1 MFEITIP
8 FAPSVNSYWGQRVVK
23 ATKGPMAGKYIAV
36 PFLTDKA
43 RQFREDVM
51 KLAIGRKCV
60 SSGSAIA
67 VHVMVYPPDRRA
79 RDLDNL
85 SKGILDALVHAKIL
99 RDDVDIW
106 DLRFT
111 RQSLSSPPG
120 RIVVRIWPINVA
132 TIAEIQ
138 PGDNLQET
146 AIEKAVRG
154 MQTSAE
160 ASEEARALLAKPD
173 SELDVYGSHYLTTRT
188 PEEHQRIGQELAEAM
203 HARSV
208 DMDDVTFDEPKPL
221 SGAPGRRPFRMG
233 NATEHVP
240 RRRSPPA
247 PTQQTSMIDDEKP
260 S

>member
-1 MFEITIP
+1 MFEITLP
-8 FAPSVNSYWGQRVVK
+8 HPPSVNSYWSQRVVK

-43 RQFREDVM
+43 RQFREDAM
-51 KLAIGRKCV
+51 KLALGRKPV

-85 SKGILDALVHAKIL
+85 AKGILDALVHAKIL
-99 RDDVDIW
+99 RDDADIW

-111 RQSLSSPPG
+111 RQCLSAPPG
-120 RIVVRIWPINVA
+120 RVVVRIWPINVA

-138 PGDNLQET
+138 PGDNAQQ
-146 AIEKAVRG
+146 VDDV
-154 MQTSAE
+154 SAFQAATG
-160 ASEEARALLAKPD
+160 AS
-173 SELDVYGSHYLTTRT
+173 
-188 PEEHQRIGQELAEAM
+188 M
-203 HARSV
+203 H
-208 DMDDVTFDEPKPL
+208 DVTFDAPKPRSTPREGKL
-221 SGAPGRRPFRMG
+221 FKMG

-247 PTQQTSMIDDEKP
+247 PTEQRDMISENEKP
-260 S
+260 F